1 MPQLHALSSFC
12 LTLFQA
18 WAAWEVGQ
26 MEELLDPSLCAESQ
40 LKEVRRCMQ
49 IGLLCTQ
56 SDRGD
61 RPPMLDIVKMLDNKK
76 DLPTPKQPK
85 YTKVSA

>member
-1 MPQLHALSSFC
+1 
-12 LTLFQA
+12 
-18 WAAWEVGQ
+18 

-40 LKEVRRCMQ
+40 LKEVRRRME

-61 RPPMLDIVKMLDNKK
+61 RPPVLDVVEMLDNKK
-76 DLPTPKQPK
+76 ELPTPKQPK